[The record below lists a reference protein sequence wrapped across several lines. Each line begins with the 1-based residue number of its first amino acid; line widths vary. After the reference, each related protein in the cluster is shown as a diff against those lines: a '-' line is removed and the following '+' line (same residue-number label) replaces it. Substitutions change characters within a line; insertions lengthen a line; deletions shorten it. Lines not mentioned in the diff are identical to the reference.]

1 MDTITQAP
9 LLFIHMK
16 NQPCH
21 QHSETIRQ
29 HGLMWRKSYTY
40 ADTGSCAVGIHMR
53 TRGEATQM
61 SGMYYSN
68 PDRWTDIPLRLSLLV
83 TTSILVSPNLTSLFG
98 QSQRQQL
105 TVSLLDHIPASFP
118 DTRCRHAFLDIFTW
132 DVTVALVPWLLS
144 VWGLN
149 SYGCPPGFKIRRPVV
164 FFSYWYRQ

>member
-16 NQPCH
+16 NQPCR

-40 ADTGSCAVGIHMR
+40 ADSCTVGIHMR

-83 TTSILVSPNLTSLFG
+83 TTSILVSLNLTSLFG

-118 DTRCRHAFLDIFTW
+118 DACCRHACLDIFTW
-132 DVTVALVPWLLS
+132 DVTVALVPWLLP
-144 VWGLN
+144 VWGLK
-149 SYGCPPGFKIRRPVV
+149 SYSCSPGFIRRRPAYFVLLG
-164 FFSYWYRQ
+164 

>member
-16 NQPCH
+16 NQPCRR
-21 QHSETIRQ
+21 HSETIRQ
-29 HGLMWRKSYTY
+29 HRLMWRKSYTY
-40 ADTGSCAVGIHMR
+40 ADTRSCAVGIHTR

-98 QSQRQQL
+98 QSQRQQP
-105 TVSLLDHIPASFP
+105 TASLLDHIPASYP
-118 DTRCRHAFLDIFTW
+118 DACCRHARLDIFTW

-149 SYGCPPGFKIRRPVV
+149 SYSCSPCFIRRRP
-164 FFSYWYRQ
+164 SYFL